1 MVDQIQTVDN
11 MLLPVFHWQRR
22 SNYSFVQI
30 WSHYYEDPNED
41 KYSVA
46 IKKKQFT
53 DSDVKHLFIWK
64 NGMPLSKLKEK
75 SLRQIQDKLTL
86 INGLKTHFSI
96 EEFKSQFENLSSIW
110 KIFLLHI
117 INPMKYPIFDQHVCR
132 AYYFITYNEAW
143 LNKLI
148 LIEPLS

>member
-110 KIFLLHI
+110 KIFRLHVVSRSRSDCRRCW
-117 INPMKYPIFDQHVCR
+117 IFRSCMMTNTGLQWWSWP
-132 AYYFITYNEAW
+132 A
-143 LNKLI
+143 
-148 LIEPLS
+148 